1 MVKCGNYCG
10 DMASVKR
17 HPRSPFWMACFSL
30 PDGRRTNRSTGTSD
44 KKEAQRIANQFEDAS
59 TQGQAK
65 KMTESRARKT
75 IADIF
80 ALSNQEVLPSSNIK
94 EFFESWLKRK
104 LLEAGEN
111 THSRYKTVVDQ
122 LTKYLGNR
130 AALDITHLN
139 AKEISGFREDISK
152 RVSPGTVNISLKI
165 LRSALNQAKRD
176 GLTDVNEAERV
187 TLLKIR
193 KRPGRKAFTE
203 LQLKRIL
210 KVANDE
216 WRGMIL
222 FGIYTGLRLG
232 DIASLTWRNIDL
244 IQNEISLTTTKTGRE
259 QVLPLAKPL
268 VRLLE
273 KIPAGDDPEAPLFQS
288 AFDSKQKNQNTSMIS
303 KQFHKILVAAKLADK
318 RTHQKR
324 GEGRSATRAPSV
336 LSFHSL
342 RHTATSM
349 LKNAGVSDSVT
360 MDIIGHES
368 AAVSKN
374 YTHIDNETKR
384 KALDKLPDI
393 TE

>member
-1 MVKCGNYCG
+1 
-10 DMASVKR
+10 MASIKR
-17 HPRSPFWMACFSL
+17 HPKSPFWMACFSL

-44 KKEAQRIANQFEDAS
+44 KKEAQRIANHFEDAS
-59 TQGQAK
+59 TQGKAK

-80 ALSNQEVLPSSNIK
+80 ALSNQDVLPSSNIK

-122 LTKYLGNR
+122 LMIYLGAR
-130 AALDITHLN
+130 ATLDITHLN
-139 AKEISGFREDISK
+139 AKEISGFRENLSE
-152 RVSPGTVNISLKI
+152 RVSPGTVNINLKI
-165 LRSALNQAKRD
+165 LRSALNQAKRE

-187 TLLKIR
+187 TLLKMR
-193 KRPGRKAFTE
+193 KRPRREAFTE
-203 LQLKRIL
+203 LQLARIL
-210 KVANDE
+210 KAADE
-216 WRGMIL
+216 EWKGMIL

-232 DIASLTWRNIDL
+232 DIAALTWRNIDL
-244 IQNEISLTTTKTGRE
+244 IHNEISLTTAKTERE

-273 KIPAGDDPEAPLFQS
+273 KLPAGDDPETPLFPS
-288 AFDSKQKNQNTSMIS
+288 AFESWQKSQNTSMIS
-303 KQFHKILVAAKLADK
+303 KQFHKILVAAKLAVK
-318 RTHQKR
+318 RTHKRR

-360 MDIIGHES
+360 MDNIGIWVRCGVIPI
-368 AAVSKN
+368 AAGWLVGVVNQK
-374 YTHIDNETKR
+374 TGAVMQKQQLGEVC
-384 KALDKLPDI
+384 P
-393 TE
+393 

>member
-1 MVKCGNYCG
+1 
-10 DMASVKR
+10 MASIKR
-17 HPRSPFWMACFSL
+17 HPKSPFWMACFSL
-30 PDGRRTNRSTGTSD
+30 PDGRRTTRSTGTSD
-44 KKEAQRIANQFEDAS
+44 KKEAQRVANHFEDAAI
-59 TQGQAK
+59 QGKTK
-65 KMTESRARKT
+65 KLTESRARKT

-80 ALSNQEVLPSSNIK
+80 SLSNQDALPSSNIK
-94 EFFESWLKRK
+94 EFFDSWLKRK

-122 LTKYLGNR
+122 LNIYLGTR

-139 AKEISGFREDISK
+139 AKEISGFREDLSK

-193 KRPGRKAFTE
+193 KRARREAFTE

-210 KVANDE
+210 KAADDE
-216 WRGMIL
+216 WKGMIL
-222 FGIYTGLRLG
+222 FGLYTGLRLG

-244 IQNEISLTTTKTGRE
+244 IHNEISLTTAKTDSD

-268 VRLLE
+268 VRQIE
-273 KIPAGDDPEAPLFQS
+273 KLPASDDPEAPLFPS

-318 RTHQKR
+318 RTHKRR

-368 AAVSKN
+368 AAISKN
-374 YTHIDNETKR
+374 YTHIDQETKR
-384 KALDKLPDI
+384 KALNKLPDMSSDL
-393 TE
+393 